1 MRFLK
6 TSLVLSTI
14 MAATVMVGCTTAKT
28 IKNQPI
34 HVTSQYL
41 TDATPRLGLIAA
53 FGQEADLLIQS
64 MKDKKE
70 YIIQGRK
77 FITGTLENTPIVI
90 TLSGISMTN
99 AAMTTQMMA
108 DHFQV
113 KGIVFSGIAG
123 SINPDLHVG
132 DVVIA
137 KSWIAPNEV
146 YYANTTALPAAC
158 GASGDISCLG
168 LKLDQTIPAYGT
180 QFFRQTNVINSSNYQ
195 NIALTTKIGDKEEPV
210 AHGEMKTDFPVDTKM
225 WNIANKVQSD
235 MQSNLE
241 SICQDKTNCYKPKII
256 MGQRGVSGGAFLAN
270 VDYRNYLHKSL
281 HGDCVDME
289 TASVAQVAYSNNIP
303 FIAFRSLSDLAGAD
317 HDPNVGAFFGS
328 GVAQRN
334 AAKLT
339 MAFIQEWNK
348 AN

>member
-1 MRFLK
+1 MRLLK
-6 TSLVLSTI
+6 TSLLLGTI
-14 MAATVMVGCTTAKT
+14 GLTTLGLIGCATTKQTPHTPQKV
-28 IKNQPI
+28 QF
-34 HVTSQYL
+34 L
-41 TDATPRLGLIAA
+41 TDSQSRLGLIAA
-53 FGQEADLLIQS
+53 FGQEADLLIES

-77 FITGTLENTPIVI
+77 FVTGTLEDTPIVI

-108 DHFQV
+108 NHFNV
-113 KGIVFSGIAG
+113 KGLVFSGIAG
-123 SINPDLHVG
+123 SINPNLHVG

-146 YYANTTALPAAC
+146 YYANTTNTPAAC
-158 GASGDISCLG
+158 GSAGDISCLG
-168 LKLDQTIPAYGT
+168 LKLEEKIPAYGT
-180 QFFRQTNVINSSNYQ
+180 QFFRQTNVITANNYNQ
-195 NIALTTKIGDKEEPV
+195 VALTTKIGDKDEPV
-210 AHGEMKTDFPVDTKM
+210 AYGEMRTDFPVDQKM
-225 WNIANKVQSD
+225 WKLANEVQNNTQKD
-235 MQSNLE
+235 LE
-241 SICQDKTNCYKPKII
+241 SICTDSEHCYQPKII

-270 VDYRNYLHKSL
+270 IDYRNYLHQYMQ
-281 HGDCVDME
+281 GDCVDME

-339 MAFIQEWNK
+339 IAFIKNWN
-348 AN
+348 AHQ